1 MMLGVPAGDRARDDW
16 RIPQLAR
23 NVQSAARQLIH
34 VANLG
39 AVEPSLKLLRGGVE
53 MALKNLRHRMLQRR
67 VRIEADCS
75 GADCSGAAADHID
88 PSILKRYTHISQATS
103 TSFLDQFTAD

>member
-75 GADCSGAAADHID
+75 GAAADHID
-88 PSILKRYTHISQATS
+88 PSILKRYTQISQATS